1 LLSDPAPPTVIE
13 AELDPTGTAP
23 DSKLGSSSCASDSCP
38 ARLTAFFKALS
49 VSDDYMSFGV
59 RTVYLDGDVE
69 LAVRGEIDLS
79 VAEQFWKAIEEAM
92 SPDRPLVLDMQEVTF
107 FDSSGLLALLRAL
120 SKLNQDPTKLIL
132 RSPSPVVMRVLRVTD
147 LDQRMT
153 IQDRGDD
160 MEPTKHALN

>member
-1 LLSDPAPPTVIE
+1 
-13 AELDPTGTAP
+13 
-23 DSKLGSSSCASDSCP
+23 
-38 ARLTAFFKALS
+38 
-49 VSDDYMSFGV
+49 MSFGV

-79 VAEQFWKAIEEAM
+79 VAEQFWNAIEEAM